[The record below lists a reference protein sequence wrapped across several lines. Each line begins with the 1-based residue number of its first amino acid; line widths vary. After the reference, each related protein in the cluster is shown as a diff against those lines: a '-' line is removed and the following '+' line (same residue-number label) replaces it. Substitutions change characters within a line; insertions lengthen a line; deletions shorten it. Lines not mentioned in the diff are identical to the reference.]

1 MTRTTRTVLLVPLV
15 AAALFGAGCSTAV
28 EGTPAP
34 AGAGQADPGAA
45 PAPPAGSTDDPVA
58 WVDDVCGALLP
69 FIETASVQPSLNTS
83 GSPDQLV
90 QGLSDY
96 LGEASTAA
104 GSAIEGMRAAGPS
117 PVEQGDQLVA
127 GLTEAL
133 TTFQTTF
140 DSTKARL
147 DAVDTSDPAEL
158 ATALPEAIAPLED
171 LANVPD
177 PTDQLE
183 SNSELDAA
191 AEQAPNCQQIETVTG
206 G

>member
-1 MTRTTRTVLLVPLV
+1 MTRTTRSVLLVPLV
-15 AAALFGAGCSTAV
+15 AAALFGAGCSTVV
-28 EGTPAP
+28 EGTAAP
-34 AGAGQADPGAA
+34 AGAGQADPA
-45 PAPPAGSTDDPVA
+45 APPAAGTDDPVV
-58 WVDDVCGALLP
+58 WVDSVCGALLP
-69 FIETASVQPSLNTS
+69 FIQTASVQPELNTS
-83 GSPDQLV
+83 GSPDELV

-96 LGEASTAA
+96 LGQASAAA

-117 PVEQGDQLVA
+117 PVEQGDELVT

-140 DSTKARL
+140 DSTKTRL
-147 DAVDTSDPAEL
+147 DAVDTSDPAAL
-158 ATALPEAIAPLED
+158 ATALPEAIAPLQD

-177 PTDQLE
+177 PTDQLQ